1 MEIRRKLEK
10 ENRILKRLLRDGF
23 FWMNFSSRDCDGCT
37 RETAIK
43 FTSLEEFYKAEES
56 EAESSDGSFIFT
68 LARQYPDGS
77 HDLNEDYTGGQW
89 ETY

>member
-1 MEIRRKLEK
+1 MEI
-10 ENRILKRLLRDGF
+10 
-23 FWMNFSSRDCDGCT
+23 

-56 EAESSDGSFIFT
+56 EAESADGPFIFT